1 MARQIGVGCYNPMP
15 MDVCDRVEAAIRE
28 HGLLRR
34 GQRVVAAVSGGADS
48 LCLLDCLHRL
58 NYPIVVAHLN
68 HKLRPGS
75 EADAEFV
82 LHLAQRYGLPA
93 VIASEDVRAQ
103 ARAQSLE
110 AAARRARY
118 RFLAR
123 VAREHRIR
131 VIATGHTADDQAET
145 VLLHL
150 LRGAGP
156 AGLRG
161 IVASTALD
169 AWAEIPEGTSLLL
182 VRPLLEISREETRA
196 YCSLQGLDP
205 RKDPTNE
212 DPAFLRNRIRLQ
224 LLPELETYNP
234 GIRKVLTRTARVM
247 GEHAEWIEAQVAD
260 VWPDVVRSA
269 GKDALALR
277 LSPFGRLPAALRGEV
292 VRRALLS
299 LRPEGRDFG
308 QEDIARTLAALAGSG
323 PRRVSLGFGLEVE
336 RFGEEAVLH
345 GEGAELVFPQY
356 PQMTT
361 LSVRPI
367 RWPSAIRLANGWRL
381 VIEEKRLTLGT
392 RRALLDHPEPHT
404 AAFDRAG
411 LLSPLRLR
419 PPRPGDR
426 LQPLGMKGTAR
437 ITQIFADR
445 HVPGPARARWPIL
458 AVGESPLWVIGLR
471 LGSEARIN
479 PSSRVALLFRLT
491 PPQAD

>member
-1 MARQIGVGCYNPMP
+1 
-15 MDVCDRVEAAIRE
+15 
-28 HGLLRR
+28 
-34 GQRVVAAVSGGADS
+34 
-48 LCLLDCLHRL
+48 
-58 NYPIVVAHLN
+58 VAHLN
-68 HKLRPGS
+68 HKLRAGS

-82 LHLAQRYGLPA
+82 LHLAQRYGLSA

-103 ARAQSLE
+103 AHGLSLE

-161 IVASTALD
+161 IQPSTALD
-169 AWAEIPEGTSLLL
+169 AWSEIPDGSPLTL

-234 GIRKVLTRTARVM
+234 GIRRVLTRTAQVM
-247 GEHAEWIEAQVAD
+247 REHAEWIEGEVSDA
-260 VWPDVVRSA
+260 WSNVVRPA
-269 GKDALALR
+269 GRDALALR
-277 LSPFGRLPAALRGEV
+277 LGPFGRLPRALRSEV
-292 VRRALLS
+292 ARRALVS
-299 LRPEGRDFG
+299 LRPDGRDFG
-308 QEDIARTLAALAGSG
+308 LEDVARFLDALAGHG
-323 PRRVSLGFGLEVE
+323 PRRVSLGLGLEVE

-345 GEGAELVFPQY
+345 GEGAEVAFPQY
-356 PQMTT
+356 PQMAT
-361 LSVRPI
+361 LSARRI
-367 RWPSAIRLANGWRL
+367 RWPSTVRLANGWRL
-381 VIEEKRLTLGT
+381 VIEEKRLSPGI
-392 RRALLDHPEPHT
+392 RRALLDNPDPNT
-404 AAFDRAG
+404 AAFNPAA
-411 LLSPLRLR
+411 LPSPLWLR

-426 LQPLGMKGTAR
+426 MLPLGMKGTAK
-437 ITQIFADR
+437 ITQIFSDR
-445 HVPGPARARWPIL
+445 HVPKPARARWPIL
-458 AVGESPLWVIGLR
+458 VAGESPLWVAGLR
-471 LGSEARIN
+471 VGGEARLK
-479 PSSRVALLFRLT
+479 PSSRVALLFRLI
-491 PPQAD
+491 PPHIH

>member
-1 MARQIGVGCYNPMP
+1 ML

-34 GQRVVAAVSGGADS
+34 GQKVVVAVSGGADS

-58 NYPIVVAHLN
+58 KYPLVVAHLN
-68 HKLRPGS
+68 HKLRAGS
-75 EADAEFV
+75 EDDAEFV

-93 VIASEDVRAQ
+93 VIASEDVRAHAQ
-103 ARAQSLE
+103 AQSLE

-150 LRGAGP
+150 LRGTGP
-156 AGLRG
+156 LGLSG
-161 IVASTALD
+161 IRASTALD
-169 AWAEIPEGTSLLL
+169 AWAEIPDGASLLL

-196 YCSLQGLDP
+196 YCLLQGLEP

-212 DPAFLRNRIRLQ
+212 DPVFLRNRIRLR

-234 GIRKVLTRTARVM
+234 GIRKVLTRTAQVM
-247 GEHAEWIEAQVAD
+247 REHADWIEAQVAE
-260 VWPDVVRSA
+260 VWPEVVRSA

-277 LSPFGRLPAALRGEV
+277 LVPFGRLPRALRGEV

-308 QEDIARTLAALAGSG
+308 QEDVARILAALAGGG

-345 GEGAELVFPQY
+345 GEGTELVFPQY
-356 PQMTT
+356 PQMTS
-361 LSVRPI
+361 LSVRVI
-367 RWPSAIRLANGWRL
+367 RRPSTIRLANGWQL
-381 VIEEKRLTLGT
+381 VIEERRLTPGS
-392 RRALLDHPEPHT
+392 RRALLHQTDPHA
-404 AAFDRAG
+404 AAFDKAA
-411 LLSPLRLR
+411 LQAPLRLR

-426 LQPLGMKGTAR
+426 LQPLGMRGTAKL
-437 ITQIFADR
+437 TQIFADR
-445 HVPGPARARWPIL
+445 HVPRPARLRWPIL
-458 AVGESPLWVIGLR
+458 AAGESPLWVAGLR
-471 LGSEARIN
+471 VAGEARIK
-479 PSSRVALLFRLT
+479 PSSRVALIFRLV

>member
-1 MARQIGVGCYNPMP
+1 

-58 NYPIVVAHLN
+58 KYPIVVAHLN
-68 HKLRPGS
+68 HKLRAGS

-82 LHLAQRYGLPA
+82 LHLAQRFGLPA

-103 ARAQSLE
+103 AHAQSLE

-123 VAREHRIR
+123 VAREHHTR

-156 AGLRG
+156 LGLRG
-161 IVASTALD
+161 IQASTALD
-169 AWAEIPEGTSLLL
+169 AWAEIPDGASLLL

-247 GEHAEWIEAQVAD
+247 REHAEWIEAQVAD
-260 VWPDVVRSA
+260 VWPGVVRPA

-277 LSPFGRLPAALRGEV
+277 LGPFGRLPRALRGEV

-308 QEDIARTLAALAGSG
+308 QEDVVRILAALGGG

-345 GEGAELVFPQY
+345 GEGAEVVFPQY
-356 PQMTT
+356 PQMNT
-361 LSVRPI
+361 LSVRLI
-367 RWPSAIRLANGWRL
+367 RWPSTIRLANGWRL
-381 VIEEKRLTLGT
+381 VIEEKRLTPAT
-392 RRALLDHPEPHT
+392 RRAVLDHPDPHA
-404 AAFDRAG
+404 AAFDRAA
-411 LLSPLRLR
+411 LPSPLRLR
-419 PPRPGDR
+419 PPWPGDR
-426 LQPLGMKGTAR
+426 LQPLGMRGTAR

-445 HVPGPARARWPIL
+445 HVPRPARARWPIL
-458 AVGESPLWVIGLR
+458 AAGESPLWVAGLR
-471 LGSEARIN
+471 LGSEARIK
-479 PSSRVALLFRLT
+479 PSSRVALLFRLI
-491 PPQAD
+491 PPQSD